1 MSLRNS
7 LLARPMVTRISGVV
21 IGVVFIVAGLAK
33 VGDPATFASQVHNF
47 RMTPIWSEN
56 LIAVCLPWIEIV
68 AGIAIVLNVRRR
80 AGALLTSGL
89 MIFFTL
95 AVLQAL
101 IRGLD
106 IDCGC
111 FGTADATR
119 VGFVKLFE
127 NVGLTLLAL
136 LATVNP
142 IGTSDSGGVD

>member
-1 MSLRNS
+1 MPLRTE
-7 LLARPMVTRISGVV
+7 LLARPLVARISGVV

-33 VGDPATFASQVHNF
+33 VGDPTTFASQIHNF
-47 RMTPIWSEN
+47 RMAPIWSEN

-80 AGALLTSGL
+80 AGAWLTSGM

-101 IRGLD
+101 VRGLD

-111 FGTADATR
+111 FGTADASR
-119 VGFVKLFE
+119 VGLVKLAE
-127 NVGLTLLAL
+127 NVGLTALAL
-136 LATVNP
+136 LATVTP
-142 IGTSDSGGVD
+142 IGTQEPGPEG